1 MSILWH
7 CGRCSATRNSARV
20 RDNRMRRHMNGRA
33 ILSASSYTN
42 VGSAMTSTV
51 DGPS

>member
-1 MSILWH
+1 MSILRH

-20 RDNRMRRHMNGRA
+20 RENRMHRRLNARE
-33 ILSASSYTN
+33 ILSACSYTN

-51 DGPS
+51 AGPS